1 MIEVV
6 FTYRP
11 TASVCSLAARYSFSA
26 KERDME
32 TGLSYF
38 GARYYSS
45 DLSIWLSV
53 DPMSGKYPHQS
64 NYVYCSNN
72 PIMMVDPNGEDEW
85 EVNKSGDI
93 CKVPGTEQK
102 PDRLFAIDDEGN
114 RITDKKG
121 NAKFVD
127 VTSRSMESLN
137 YDSEKDYTT
146 LDFTGD
152 EKNGLAVIRF
162 LSKNTDVEWSF
173 WGGNTWDEKNHA
185 EVAFA
190 TLGTS
195 HIKDSDPGSTH
206 LVLNASIKKD
216 IKHSNPLKF
225 FYHTHPWRER
235 WGTWASNGEGYDK
248 SIRSCCL
255 LGSPNASIGI
265 IHKGILWDYFN
276 NKIKADF

>member
-1 MIEVV
+1 MGSADLTDSEIE
-6 FTYRP
+6 
-11 TASVCSLAARYSFSA
+11 AA
-26 KERDME
+26 DID
-32 TGLSYF
+32 G
-38 GARYYSS
+38 
-45 DLSIWLSV
+45 
-53 DPMSGKYPHQS
+53 SGKADIADLAYFKQFVCNDS
-64 NYVYCSNN
+64 NINRN
-72 PIMMVDPNGEDEW
+72 LLINFKKHTLKAEIKEVDEKE
-85 EVNKSGDI
+85 I
-93 CKVPGTEQK
+93 
-102 PDRLFAIDDEGN
+102 L
-114 RITDKKG
+114 
-121 NAKFVD
+121 VD
-127 VTSRSMESLN
+127 AYEFSDNSKVTSLIRIN

-235 WGTWASNGEGYDK
+235 WGTWASNGEGHDK